1 MTVSQH
7 LQQMERPAATD
18 MVPGDSGGTRRSRV
32 RTGLAVAT
40 VAVLAALLWM
50 ALAWAPED
58 PTQGPSQRIFYVH
71 VPSAWIGFLAFGVV
85 FGASIAHLIRGSE
98 RSDRLAAASAE
109 IGVLFT
115 TGVLLTGPLWA
126 KPIWGVY
133 WAWDPRLTSYL
144 VLWLIYLTYLALRRY
159 VPDPVRRA
167 RFSAVVGIVGFIDVP
182 IVYLSVSWWRAQHPE
197 LMILRQGG
205 PRMPGEDVLTLMV
218 GLAAF
223 TLMYTYLLLTRMRVE
238 RLEEQA
244 EALAE
249 EVA

>member
-1 MTVSQH
+1 MSQQ
-7 LQQMERPAATD
+7 LQQMERPVAPDAARD
-18 MVPGDSGGTRRSRV
+18 GSGGTGRSRV
-32 RTGLAVAT
+32 RVALAIAT
-40 VAVLAALLWM
+40 VAAMAALLWM
-50 ALAWAPED
+50 AFAWAPED
-58 PTQGPSQRIFYVH
+58 AEQGPPQRIFYVH
-71 VPSAWIGFLAFGVV
+71 VPSAWIGFLAFAVV
-85 FGASIAHLIRGSE
+85 FGASIAYLARGSE

-167 RFSAVVGIVGFIDVP
+167 RFAAVVGIVGFLDVP

-205 PRMPGEDVLTLMV
+205 PRMPGEMVLTLMV

-223 TLMYTYLLLTRMRVE
+223 TLLYVSLLLTRLRVE
-238 RLEEQA
+238 RLEEEA

-249 EVA
+249 EVS